1 MKIICVMLKY
11 NDIEEYDVKYD
22 TIVFRNSW
30 QGIFIQNRFIFL
42 LEVYLQTSV
51 LKCIIT
57 WMISN
62 ILMYKLMYYLV
73 VEKSNEKQNRY
84 LWIILSC
91 LFMICKEDMWRYR
104 LKIQVLNSG
113 PVDVNDCI
121 ERNLKLGFWKRYGV
135 FIIAEFFVVLME

>member
-57 WMISN
+57 
-62 ILMYKLMYYLV
+62 
-73 VEKSNEKQNRY
+73 
-84 LWIILSC
+84 
-91 LFMICKEDMWRYR
+91 
-104 LKIQVLNSG
+104 
-113 PVDVNDCI
+113 
-121 ERNLKLGFWKRYGV
+121 
-135 FIIAEFFVVLME
+135 